1 MVMSQCSSQVHD
13 SVCTTAAET
22 SAVLIDCF
30 CWVQHAKK
38 VETQASFQVA
48 KLGRNQRF
56 LFVSRHCNSDS
67 ISDETISSQ
76 RGELWPMKKS
86 SSEGSPGEVA
96 PVCGVDGGMTC
107 SPIFYFVMVISVME
121 SI

>member
-1 MVMSQCSSQVHD
+1 MTVYAPLPPKLRRCSLIV
-13 SVCTTAAET
+13 
-22 SAVLIDCF
+22 SAGYSN
-30 CWVQHAKK
+30 AKK
-38 VETQASFQVA
+38 VETKASFQVA